1 MTPEIKNLLIY
12 ISKCV
17 TGCIVIFLLSW
28 FFDYPDI
35 TWSII
40 SVMLV
45 LTPES
50 DEAIPLAI
58 TRIKSNLI
66 AGAASL
72 LFLLF
77 FPANP
82 ITIIVVIIVTILLC
96 YKFKVMTG
104 SRAAIAAVIIIM
116 FHGIEYSERSFWS
129 VTSERIS
136 SVVIGCTIGLLVTIL
151 FHKKLLKKHFL
162 LGKPDEA

>member
-28 FFDYPDI
+28 FFNYPDI

-77 FPANP
+77 FPASP

-96 YKFKVMTG
+96 YKFKVMAG

-129 VTSERIS
+129 VTLERIS
-136 SVVIGCTIGLLVTIL
+136 SVVIGCLIGLLVTIL

-162 LGKPDEA
+162 SGKTDEA

>member
-116 FHGIEYSERSFWS
+116 FHGIEYSQRSFWS
-129 VTSERIS
+129 VTLERIS

-162 LGKPDEA
+162 SGKTDEA

>member
-28 FFDYPDI
+28 FFNYPDI

-136 SVVIGCTIGLLVTIL
+136 SVVIGCLIGLLVTIL

>member
-1 MTPEIKNLLIY
+1 MTPEFKNLLIY

-17 TGCIVIFLLSW
+17 TGCIIIFLLSW
-28 FFDYPDI
+28 IFNYTDI

-66 AGAASL
+66 AGASSL

-77 FPANP
+77 FPATP

-116 FHGIEYSERSFWS
+116 FHGIEYNQHSFWS
-129 VTSERIS
+129 VTLERIS
-136 SVVIGCTIGLLVTIL
+136 SVVIGCSIGLLVTIL

-162 LGKPDEA
+162 LGKTDEA

>member
-28 FFDYPDI
+28 FFNYPDI

-116 FHGIEYSERSFWS
+116 FHGIEYSQRSFWS
-129 VTSERIS
+129 VTLERIS
-136 SVVIGCTIGLLVTIL
+136 SVVIGCLIGLLVTIL

>member
-28 FFDYPDI
+28 FFNYPDI

-40 SVMLV
+40 SVILV

>member
-17 TGCIVIFLLSW
+17 TGCIIIFLLSW
-28 FFDYPDI
+28 FFSYPDI

-77 FPANP
+77 FPATP

-116 FHGIEYSERSFWS
+116 LHGMEYNQDSFWS
-129 VTSERIS
+129 VTLERIS
-136 SVVIGCTIGLLVTIL
+136 SVVIGCIIGLIITIL

-162 LGKPDEA
+162 SGKTDEA

>member
-28 FFDYPDI
+28 FFNYPDI

-162 LGKPDEA
+162 SGKTDEA

>member
-28 FFDYPDI
+28 FFNYPDI

>member
-1 MTPEIKNLLIY
+1 
-12 ISKCV
+12 
-17 TGCIVIFLLSW
+17 
-28 FFDYPDI
+28 
-35 TWSII
+35 
-40 SVMLV
+40 MLV

-77 FPANP
+77 FPATP

-116 FHGIEYSERSFWS
+116 LHGMEYNQDSFWS
-129 VTSERIS
+129 VTLERIS
-136 SVVIGCTIGLLVTIL
+136 SVVIGCIIGLIITIL

-162 LGKPDEA
+162 SGKTDEA